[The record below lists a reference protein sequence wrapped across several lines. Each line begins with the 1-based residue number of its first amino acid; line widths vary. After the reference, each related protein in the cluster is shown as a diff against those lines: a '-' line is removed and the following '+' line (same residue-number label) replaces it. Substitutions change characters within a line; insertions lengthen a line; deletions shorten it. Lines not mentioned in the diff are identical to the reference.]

1 MVKLKDQ
8 MIMESGFE
16 IGKIKIKGKL
26 NEKSIFEMKAVS
38 KSWKTFDTVDNS
50 KLSERLMK
58 DETHLHN

>member
-26 NEKSIFEMKAVS
+26 NEKSIFEIKAVP
-38 KSWKTFDTVDNS
+38 KSWETFRYS
-50 KLSERLMK
+50 
-58 DETHLHN
+58 

>member
-1 MVKLKDQ
+1 

-26 NEKSIFEMKAVS
+26 NEKSIFDIKAVP
-38 KSWKTFDTVDNS
+38 KSWETFDTVDSS

-58 DETHLHN
+58 DEAYLHN